1 MPIPTGDD
9 GFAYDQVSGVAYLY
23 SGQASLADPA
33 GQSPNQY
40 LFKVPASGKPELLKS
55 NLDEDAVAFAADFT
69 AQVVYV
75 ILPSGVDGSEINRIT
90 EAGQITRYIKDDV
103 ISISTAS
110 RLGTDSTGKIYVS
123 RAVEEVEPATFIIAL
138 EKWSADGTTKLLRFT
153 GTDNVF
159 DFDVEGGFLYTDLG
173 QKFDIATGS
182 LVDTFTLVPN
192 SRWFAA
198 DPGQNIL
205 FGDDSGLGGQPQA
218 LTLEQPDGTLLDAGQ
233 LPERAERVDF

>member
-1 MPIPTGDD
+1 MD
-9 GFAYDQVSGVAYLY
+9 S
-23 SGQASLADPA
+23 A
-33 GQSPNQY
+33 GN
-40 LFKVPASGKPELLKS
+40 
-55 NLDEDAVAFAADFT
+55 
-69 AQVVYV
+69 
-75 ILPSGVDGSEINRIT
+75 
-90 EAGQITRYIKDDV
+90 
-103 ISISTAS
+103 
-110 RLGTDSTGKIYVS
+110 IYVS
-123 RAVEEVEPATFIIAL
+123 RAFENLQPAV
-138 EKWSADGTTKLLRFT
+138 EKWSADGTTKLLRFE

-159 DFDVEGGFLYTDLG
+159 DFDVESGFLYTDLG
-173 QKFDIATGS
+173 QKFDTSTDS